1 METKSPIDVARWDLL
16 WGVQRSQRYHARRSA
31 FFDRWNKA
39 TALVGIL
46 AGSAVMATLGAYL
59 PHWIAIAGALA
70 IIIMSGVDLVAGA
83 AEMARRHDSLRRRYC
98 ELEALIAANPHP
110 RDVQL
115 AEWQAG
121 RLRIE
126 SDEPPTYVALDILCD
141 NELARAY
148 RHLHDRPPHRLPL
161 VVRLTAQLVRW
172 ENA

>member
-1 METKSPIDVARWDLL
+1 METQEDIDKKRWNLL
-16 WGVQRSQRYHARRSA
+16 WGVQRSQRYHARRSG
-31 FFDRWNKA
+31 FFDRWNKV

-46 AGSAVMATLGAYL
+46 AGSAVMATLGEYV
-59 PHWIAIAGALA
+59 PHWVALAGALA
-70 IIIMSGVDLVAGA
+70 IVIMSGVDLVAGA

-98 ELEALIAANPHP
+98 ELEALIAATLHP
-110 RDVQL
+110 DAAQL
-115 AEWQAG
+115 SAWQAD

-148 RHLHDRPPHRLPL
+148 QHLQDRPMHRLPL
-161 VVRLTAQLVRW
+161 IVRLTAQFMRW